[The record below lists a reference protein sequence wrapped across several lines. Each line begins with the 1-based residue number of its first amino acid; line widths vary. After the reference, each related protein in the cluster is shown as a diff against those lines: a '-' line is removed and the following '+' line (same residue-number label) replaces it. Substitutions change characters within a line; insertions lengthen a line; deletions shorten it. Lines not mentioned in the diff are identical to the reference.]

1 MQILFNEIY
10 VCFKKIKKNIFV
22 LFSNNDNY
30 KYDDNNNVCIN
41 NYIDFDNL
49 EIDIIFF
56 DNVKIVN

>member
-1 MQILFNEIY
+1 MCI
-10 VCFKKIKKNIFV
+10 FKKNYIIV

-30 KYDDNNNVCIN
+30 KYYDNNNVCIN

>member
-1 MQILFNEIY
+1 MCVYL
-10 VCFKKIKKNIFV
+10 KKKLKIFV

-30 KYDDNNNVCIN
+30 KYYDNNNVCIN

-56 DNVKIVN
+56 DNVKIVNW

>member
-1 MQILFNEIY
+1 MFY
-10 VCFKKIKKNIFV
+10 KDKKNIFV